1 MKKVGGNI
9 AQNLVAVAMGE
20 RDILIRCQKINSV
33 VLLMDSFAEKN
44 ANYLI
49 IECPTGDNL
58 KDTVLRQGK
67 RFLKEAEV
75 KKCMRQLLST
85 VKDIHRLRIKHGNI
99 CLESVIAR

>member
-1 MKKVGGNI
+1 M
-9 AQNLVAVAMGE
+9 AQNLVATAMGE
-20 RDILIRCQKINSV
+20 REILIRCSKVNSV
-33 VLLMDSFAEKN
+33 VLLMDSFSEKN

-75 KKCMRQLLST
+75 KKCMRQLLSI